1 MATVALTEE
10 NFQEH
15 VDRPGTLV
23 IDWWA
28 PWCGPCRAF
37 APIYD
42 GAAERHT
49 EVVFGK
55 VNTEEQ
61 PELAGAFGIQS
72 IPTLMVFRDQ
82 ILLFAQPGMLP
93 AARLEELIAKVQA
106 LDMDEVRRQMAE
118 HPDVA
123 EVAGADPGD
132 PADRDDPDDG
142 DDGDEAATE
151 VPARQAV
158 ASAEGGSQQPSGD
171 DGGDRRG

>member
-10 NFQEH
+10 NFQHH
-15 VDRPGTLV
+15 VDQPGTLV

-42 GAAERHT
+42 SAAEQHAD
-49 EVVFGK
+49 VVFGK

-82 ILLFAQPGMLP
+82 ILLFARPGMLP
-93 AARLEELIAKVQA
+93 PAQLDELVQKVKG
-106 LDMDEVRRQMAE
+106 LDMDEVRKQVAAE
-118 HPDVA
+118 
-123 EVAGADPGD
+123 
-132 PADRDDPDDG
+132 
-142 DDGDEAATE
+142 EAAAAEQGEGDRTE
-151 VPARQAV
+151 DGEGAGDGKAT
-158 ASAEGGSQQPSGD
+158 ASGGGS
-171 DGGDRRG
+171 